1 MLTLKDKFIVFDI
14 ETDGLLD
21 TTKKFWCGWLYDSYT
36 DLYTGYTDLEEF
48 FDTLN
53 KYGTSGYNI
62 VGHNICKFDIP
73 ALKKLKG
80 ERFAFDVR
88 DVCIDTL
95 VLARLIYSNIK
106 DTDVGLMRSGR
117 LPKALYG
124 SHSLKAY
131 GYRMGELKGT
141 YGEHEGAWD
150 KFTHEMYE
158 YNKQDV
164 VVTLKLFQK
173 LMAKGYPLKAIQLEH
188 DIAWVM
194 AKQERNGFVFDK
206 DAAVK
211 LYAEL
216 SAKRQEIYESLVSE
230 VGSWTVYKGDK
241 IYKRDNAKRGIKA
254 GVPYP
259 QYEEVTFNP
268 NSRSHIAKV
277 LMDRGWIPEE
287 MTPTGSPKVDE
298 DTLKSAMDIPMTQK
312 ILDYLL
318 INKRI
323 AQLAE
328 GDNAWLKMMTE
339 DSDGYYRIHGSVN
352 PNGAVTGRATHS
364 YPNVAQVPAGR
375 SPYGMECRS
384 LFTVPEGWYQ
394 AGIDA
399 SGLELRCFGSFLYPY
414 DKGSYIKEIL
424 EGDIHTHNQKMAGL
438 PTRDQAKTMIYCM
451 LYGGGDGKLG
461 EVINGTAKDGKA
473 LKERFFKSVPAY
485 KKLCSSIE
493 KALVES
499 SEWVGSVN
507 KVKWRKRVHPDNHN
521 LDITHHILGLD
532 RRLVYVRSPHSALN
546 TILQSAGALICK
558 KWVCLVEENMRK
570 AGYKHGWDG
579 DFAMMAWVHKL
590 HCAR

>member
-1 MLTLKDKFIVFDI
+1 MLTIKDKFIVFDI

-21 TTKKFWCGWLYDSYT
+21 KTKRFWCGWLYDSYT
-36 DLYTGYTDLEEF
+36 DLYTGYTDLDEF
-48 FDTLN
+48 FDALN

-73 ALKKLKG
+73 ALKELKG
-80 ERFAFDVR
+80 ERFEFDVR

-106 DTDVGLMRSGR
+106 DTDVGLMRSGK

-141 YGEHEGAWD
+141 YGEQEDAWD

-164 VVTLKLFQK
+164 VVTLKLFHK

-206 DAAVK
+206 DQAVK
-211 LYAEL
+211 LYSEL
-216 SAKRQEIYESLVSE
+216 SGKRQVLYENLVSKG
-230 VGSWTVYKGDK
+230 GSWTVYKGDK
-241 IYKRDNAKRGIKA
+241 VYKRDNAKRGIKA

-268 NSRSHIAKV
+268 NSRQHIAKV
-277 LMDRGWIPEE
+277 LMDRGWEPTE
-287 MTPTGSPKVDE
+287 MTPTGAPKVDE
-298 DTLKSAMDIPMTQK
+298 ETLKTAKGIDITED
-312 ILDYLL
+312 ILEYLL

-328 GDNAWLKMMTE
+328 GDNAWLKLMKE
-339 DSDGYYRIHGSVN
+339 DPDGYTRIHGSVN
-352 PNGAVTGRATHS
+352 PNGAVTGRATHA

-375 SPYGMECRS
+375 SPYGEECRS
-384 LFTVPEGWYQ
+384 LFRVPTGWYE

-399 SGLELRCFGSFLYPY
+399 SGLELRCFAHFLYPY
-414 DKGSYIKEIL
+414 DHGEYVNEIL
-424 EGDIHTHNQKMAGL
+424 NGDIHTHNQKMAGL

-451 LYGGGDGKLG
+451 MYGGGDGKLG

-473 LKERFFKSVPAY
+473 LKERFFNAVPAY
-485 KKLCSSIE
+485 KELCSDIE
-493 KALVES
+493 RTLITS
-499 SEWVGSVN
+499 SEWVGGVN
-507 KVKWRKRVHPDNHN
+507 KVTWRKRAHPDNSN
-521 LDITHHILGLD
+521 LSITHSILGLD
-532 RRLVYVRSPHSALN
+532 RRVVYVRSPHSALN
-546 TILQSAGALICK
+546 TLLQSAGALICK

-579 DFAMMAWVHKL
+579 DFAMMAWVHKQ
-590 HCAR
+590 HCAH

>member
-36 DLYTGYTDLEEF
+36 DLYTGYTDIEEF

-95 VLARLIYSNIK
+95 VLARLIYANIK
-106 DTDVGLMRSGR
+106 DTDIGLMKSGR
-117 LPKALYG
+117 LPKKLYG

-141 YGEHEGAWD
+141 YGEQEDAWD
-150 KFTHEMYE
+150 KFTPEMYE

-164 VVTLKLFQK
+164 VVTLKLFNK
-173 LMAKGYPLKAIQLEH
+173 LMSKGYPFKAIQLEH

-211 LYAEL
+211 LYADL
-216 SAKRQEIYESLVSE
+216 SAKRQEIYDDLVSE

-241 IYKRDNAKRGIKA
+241 VYKRDNAKKGIKA

-268 NSRSHIAKV
+268 NSRAHITKV
-277 LMDRGWIPEE
+277 LMERGWEPTDV
-287 MTPTGSPKVDE
+287 TPTGAPKVDE
-298 DTLKSAMDIPMTQK
+298 DTLQSAMGIPMTQK

-328 GDNAWLKMMTE
+328 GDNAWLKLMTE

-375 SPYGMECRS
+375 SPYGMECRT
-384 LFTVPEGWYQ
+384 LFCVPEGWYQ

-399 SGLELRCFGSFLYPY
+399 SGLELRCFGSFLFPF
-414 DKGSYIKEIL
+414 DGGAYIKEIL